1 MRSAYEAYGRGDVT
15 GLLEL
20 VHPDLEWT
28 YLDPGFE
35 NPQPQVCHGRDQLAP
50 ALGRQADRGVN
61 SELEEIAS
69 CGDRVMVA
77 VHTPRRRPAPRLA
90 VQRPELPGTHA
101 APGPGR
107 RDAGLPG
114 PGRGSQ
120 LPKRGRAEA
129 MRLQILHVPDCPGA
143 EALDSL
149 LGPLVAA
156 RPDIHVVRQVVTTE
170 DEAGR
175 LGMTGSPT
183 ILADGRDLF
192 PCTGPQPS
200 LSCRLYY
207 GEHGRLGP
215 APAAS
220 QLREALRQPCLD
232 SPGHRRQRGC

>member
-101 APGPGR
+101 APG
-107 RDAGLPG
+107 
-114 PGRGSQ
+114 Q
-120 LPKRGRAEA
+120 VVA
-129 MRLQILHVPDCPGA
+129 MRAFRDPDEARSFPSEAARGDEASILHVPD
-143 EALDSL
+143 
-149 LGPLVAA
+149 
-156 RPDIHVVRQVVTTE
+156 
-170 DEAGR
+170 
-175 LGMTGSPT
+175 
-183 ILADGRDLF
+183 F
-192 PCTGPQPS
+192 
-200 LSCRLYY
+200 
-207 GEHGRLGP
+207 
-215 APAAS
+215 PAA
-220 QLREALRQPCLD
+220 E
-232 SPGHRRQRGC
+232 PG